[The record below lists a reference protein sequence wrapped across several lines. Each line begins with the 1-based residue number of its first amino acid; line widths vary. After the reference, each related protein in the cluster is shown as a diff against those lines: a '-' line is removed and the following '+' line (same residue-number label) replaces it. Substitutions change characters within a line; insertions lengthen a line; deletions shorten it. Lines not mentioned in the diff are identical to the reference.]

1 MIEPKALTQA
11 LADAGIDP
19 VQFHKDLE
27 ESGDAF
33 ANQFQRD
40 HPEFH
45 NGNTVP
51 VPTGG
56 SRVPESMGGAAA
68 GDWRELP
75 ENQMAIEPEYPPEYH
90 TAMAQYE
97 LFGKIKKTISV
108 LNKPVENSYKVR
120 LQYKGAEGDDKTAME
135 SRLKGE
141 ENLRDGALNAAQ
153 HMFEQLDQTLLSDR
167 CKSTVKEVMERG
179 RFPFEDRDTLGDYMT
194 VLQRGNQTLFADQK
208 KLLEKIKKIKKEA
221 AAAAT
226 AAAKKDEKSGG
237 YGTSPAPVVDV
248 ATAGA

>member
-1 MIEPKALTQA
+1 MIEPKALAQA
-11 LADAGIDP
+11 LNDAGIDAE
-19 VQFHKDLE
+19 QFHKDLE

-33 ANQFQRD
+33 ANQFNRD
-40 HPEFH
+40 DPNFH
-45 NGNTVP
+45 GGNETA

-56 SRVPESMGGAAA
+56 SRVPESMGGASAP
-68 GDWRELP
+68 DWRELP

-90 TAMAQYE
+90 EAMAQYE

-108 LNKPVENSYKVR
+108 LNKPVENAYKVR

-141 ENLRDGALNAAQ
+141 EKTRDSALDAAQ
-153 HMFEQLDQTLLSDR
+153 LLFDSLDQTTLSDR
-167 CKSTVKEVMERG
+167 SKMVIKELMERG

-194 VLQRGNQTLFADQK
+194 VLQRGNQALFADQK

-221 AAAAT
+221 ASAAAPKMNEPPSEPLD
-226 AAAKKDEKSGG
+226 A
-237 YGTSPAPVVDV
+237 

>member
-1 MIEPKALTQA
+1 MIDPKALTQA
-11 LADAGIDP
+11 LNDAGIDP
-19 VQFHKDLE
+19 EQFHKDLE
-27 ESGDAF
+27 ESGDSF
-33 ANQFQRD
+33 ANQFKRD
-40 HPEFH
+40 DPNFH
-45 NGNTVP
+45 NGNDTP

-56 SRVPESMGGAAA
+56 SRIPESMGGAAA

-75 ENQMAIEPEYPPEYH
+75 ENQIAIEPEYPPEYH
-90 TAMAQYE
+90 AAMAQYE

-108 LNKPVENSYKVR
+108 LNKPVENAYKVR

-141 ENLRDGALNAAQ
+141 EKLRDGALDAAQ
-153 HMFEQLDQTLLSDR
+153 LMFDQLDETVLSDR
-167 CKSTVKEVMERG
+167 SKCTIKELMERG

-194 VLQRGNQTLFADQK
+194 VLQRGNQVLFADQK

-221 AAAAT
+221 ANP
-226 AAAKKDEKSGG
+226 AAKVDAEPPV
-237 YGTSPAPVVDV
+237 PAP